1 MLLIKDGFVIDP
13 KTGAEGKRDI
23 LTDGDRIVK
32 IEPEIDE
39 RDIEG
44 GVHVIDAMGCMVT
57 PGLVDTHS
65 HFRDP
70 GQTHKEDIHTGSL
83 AAAKG
88 GYTSIVMMANTKP
101 SIDSVPVLSD
111 VLKRGSRE
119 KIHLYSAANVTL
131 AMQGKE
137 RTDFAALK
145 KAGAVVFTDDGKPI
159 TDASLLKDAMQAAKD
174 LDMPISLH
182 EEDPSFVT
190 NPGVNA
196 GGKAAASLGLTGA
209 DRKAEISL
217 VERDLNL
224 AVETGCKLCI
234 QHISAAESVEL
245 VLQARKQNKDIH
257 AEATPHHFSLTE
269 DAVLSHGTLAKVN
282 PPLRLESDREAIL
295 DGIADG
301 TIDIIATD
309 HAPHAKAEKAQEFT
323 KAPSGM
329 IGLETALSLAIAQIV
344 RPGIL
349 TLEKMLPLLTV
360 NPAAFYGLPAG
371 SLAVGAPADLLVFDF
386 GRSWTVS
393 EHFASKS
400 QNSPFIGQSLPG
412 VVLCTIAGGR
422 IAYQNE
428 DFR

>member
-13 KTGAEGKRDI
+13 KTGTEGKRDI

-39 RDIEG
+39 RNIEG

-159 TDASLLKDAMQAAKD
+159 TDAALLKDAMQAAKA
-174 LDMPISLH
+174 LDMPVSLH
-182 EEDPSFVT
+182 EEDPAFVT

-196 GGKAAASLGLTGA
+196 GGKAAASLGLAGA
-209 DRKAEISL
+209 DRKAEVTL
-217 VERDLNL
+217 VDRDLNL

-245 VLQARKQNKDIH
+245 VRQARKQNKDIH

-309 HAPHAKAEKAQEFT
+309 HAPHAKDEKAQEFT

>member
-13 KTGAEGKRDI
+13 KTGTEGKRDI

-88 GYTSIVMMANTKP
+88 GYTSIIMMANTKP
-101 SIDSVPVLSD
+101 PIDSVPVLTD

-159 TDASLLKDAMQAAKD
+159 TDASLLKDAMQEAKA

-182 EEDPSFVT
+182 EEDPAFVT

-196 GGKAAASLGLTGA
+196 GGKAAESLGLTGA
-209 DRKAEISL
+209 DRKAEITL
-217 VERDLNL
+217 VDRDLNL

-245 VLQARKQNKDIH
+245 VRQARKQSKDIH

-309 HAPHAKAEKAQEFT
+309 HAPHAKDEKAQEFT

-349 TLEKMLPLLTV
+349 TFEKMLPLLTI
-360 NPAAFYGLPAG
+360 NPASFYGLPAG